1 MLKPLTQVPDNIL
14 VNMLLQRIVKVF
26 GLPMS
31 HEAFDAE
38 TLSVNVKEVTLV
50 YEFPIDN
57 VQQLISVLITQTMR
71 EVLVCFRLLVFST

>member
-1 MLKPLTQVPDNIL
+1 MAKVVLRRTPSLRILRFIFDLILLKPLTQVPDNIL
-14 VNMLLQRIVKVF
+14 VNMLLQRVVKVF

-38 TLSVNVKEVTLV
+38 TLSFNIEEVALV

-57 VQQLISVLITQTMR
+57 V
-71 EVLVCFRLLVFST
+71 E